1 MSDEERPAPPAA
13 RDSVEPPAAAGSAAP
28 AKPTGPGGEPV
39 RAELAEVLQR
49 QAGLHD
55 AARAEAAA
63 KRHAAG
69 RRTVRENLADL
80 IDDGSWLEYG
90 GLAVAAQRSRR
101 PLADLAAA
109 TPADGVVVGVG
120 RVGGTRVAAVAYDYS
135 VLAGTQGV
143 TGHRKTDRLL
153 DVAARDGLPVVV
165 FAEGGGGRPSDTDHP
180 TVAGLELTTF
190 ASLARLRSL
199 RVGIAAGY
207 CFAGNAALLG
217 MCDVTIGVAGA
228 SIGMGGPAMVEAAG
242 LGAVAPRDVGPLH
255 VHLASGAVDLAAAD
269 DADAVRLARRVLGH
283 AGGTLTDGRH
293 EDQRRLRDVLPENR
307 RRAYDV
313 RGVLRLLF
321 DVDSVLELRER
332 HGRSLVTALARLDG
346 RPVGVIANNPL
357 HRAGAIDATAAGK
370 ATRFLRLCE
379 RLGLPVVSLCDTP
392 GIMVGP
398 DAERTGLVRA
408 VGDLFTAGASL
419 RTPLVAVVLRKA
431 YGLGA
436 MAMAGGGFHATRLTL
451 AWPTGEV
458 GAMGLEGAVRLGHRR
473 ELAEIPDEDERRRR
487 YDELVADAYDRG
499 RALSAAASFELDD
512 VVDPADTRDRPVAAL
527 F

>member
-1 MSDEERPAPPAA
+1 MSGDEPSTGET
-13 RDSVEPPAAAGSAAP
+13 AAG
-28 AKPTGPGGEPV
+28 GDPV
-39 RAELAEVLQR
+39 PAELAEVRER
-49 QAGLHD
+49 QAALLD
-55 AARAEAAA
+55 PARAEAVA

-80 IDDGSWLEYG
+80 LDEGTWLEYG

-101 PLADLAAA
+101 PLAELTEA

-120 RVGGTRVAAVAYDYS
+120 RVGGARVGTVAYDYT
-135 VLAGTQGV
+135 VLAGTQGL
-143 TGHRKTDRLL
+143 TGHRKTDRLFEI
-153 DVAARDGLPVVV
+153 VAREDLPVVI

-199 RVGIAAGY
+199 RVGIAAGF

-217 MCDVTIGVAGA
+217 TCDVTIGVAGA

-242 LGAVAPRDVGPLH
+242 LGTVAPADVGPLE
-255 VHLASGAVDLAAAD
+255 VHLASGAVDIRAAD
-269 DADAVRLARRVLGH
+269 DADAVRLARLVLGY
-283 AGGTLTDGRH
+283 ANGRPVNGSH
-293 EDQRRLRDVLPENR
+293 EDQHHLRRVMPENR

-313 RGVLRLLF
+313 RGVMRLLF
-321 DVDSVLELRER
+321 DVGSVLELRER
-332 HGRSLVTALARLDG
+332 HGRSLVTAFARLDG
-346 RPVGVIANNPL
+346 HPVGVIANNPL

-370 ATRFLRLCE
+370 ATRFLRLCD

-408 VGDLFTAGASL
+408 VGDLFTAGAAL
-419 RTPLVAVVLRKA
+419 RTPLVTVVLRKA

-436 MAMAGGGFHATRLTL
+436 MAMAGGGFHESRLTL

-458 GAMGLEGAVRLGHRR
+458 GAMGLEGAVRLAHRR
-473 ELAEIPDEDERRRR
+473 ELAAIDDDAERQRR
-487 YDELVADAYDRG
+487 YDELVALAYARG

-512 VVDPADTRDRPVAAL
+512 VVDPADTRTRLLAAL

>member
-1 MSDEERPAPPAA
+1 MSGG
-13 RDSVEPPAAAGSAAP
+13 EPPAPERQTTA
-28 AKPTGPGGEPV
+28 EPV
-39 RAELAEVLQR
+39 RAELAEVRER
-49 QAGLHD
+49 QAALLD
-55 AARAEAAA
+55 SARTEATA

-69 RRTVRENLADL
+69 RRTARENLADL
-80 IDDGSWLEYG
+80 MDDGSWLEYG

-101 PLADLAAA
+101 PLADLAEA
-109 TPADGVVVGVG
+109 TPADGVLTGVG
-120 RVGGTRVAAVAYDYS
+120 RVDGVRVGAVAYDYT
-135 VLAGTQGV
+135 VLAGTQGL

-153 DVAARDGLPVVV
+153 DVAAREDLPVVV
-165 FAEGGGGRPSDTDHP
+165 FAEGGGGRPNDTDHP
-180 TVAGLELTTF
+180 TVAGLELMTF
-190 ASLARLRSL
+190 ASLARLRTL

-242 LGAVAPRDVGPLH
+242 LGAVAPEDVGPLD
-255 VHLASGAVDLAAAD
+255 VHLASGAVDVRATD
-269 DADAVRLARRVLGH
+269 DADAVRLARRVLGYAH
-283 AGGTLTDGRH
+283 GKPAEDRH
-293 EDQRRLRDVLPENR
+293 EDQRRLRDVMPENR

-313 RGVLRLLF
+313 RDVLRVLF

-332 HGRSLVTALARLDG
+332 HGRSLVTAFARLGG

-357 HRAGAIDATAAGK
+357 HRAGAIDATAADK

-379 RLGLPVVSLCDTP
+379 RMNLPVISLCDTP

-419 RTPLVAVVLRKA
+419 RTPLLTVVLRKA

-436 MAMAGGGFHATRLTL
+436 MAMAGGSFHAARLTL
-451 AWPTGEV
+451 AWPTGEI
-458 GAMGLEGAVRLGHRR
+458 GPMGLEGAVRLGYRR
-473 ELAEIPDEDERRRR
+473 ELAAIADDAERQRR
-487 YDELVADAYDRG
+487 YDELVALAYARG

-512 VVDPADTRDRPVAAL
+512 VIDPADTRDRLIAAL

>member
-1 MSDEERPAPPAA
+1 MSQ
-13 RDSVEPPAAAGSAAP
+13 EPTAG
-28 AKPTGPGGEPV
+28 PV
-39 RAELAEVLQR
+39 RADLGEVLRR
-49 QAGLHD
+49 QAGLRD
-55 AARAEAAA
+55 EARAEATA

-80 IDDGSWLEYG
+80 VDDGTWLEYG

-101 PLADLAAA
+101 PLADLAEA

-120 RVGGTRVAAVAYDYS
+120 RVAGTPIGAVAYDYT

-153 DVAARDGLPVVV
+153 DVAAREGLPVVV
-165 FAEGGGGRPSDTDHP
+165 LAEGGGGRPSDTDHP

-190 ASLARLRSL
+190 ASLAGLPSL
-199 RVGIAAGY
+199 RIGIAAGW

-217 MCDVTIGVAGA
+217 MCDVTVGVTGA

-242 LGAVAPRDVGPLH
+242 LGVVAPQDVGPLD
-255 VHLASGAVDLAAAD
+255 VHLASGAVDLHAAD
-269 DADAVRLARRVLGH
+269 DADAVRLARTVLGL
-283 AGGTLTDGRH
+283 ATGEPTEGRH
-293 EDQRRLRDVLPENR
+293 ADQRQLRDVLPENR

-313 RGVLRLLF
+313 RTVLRLLF
-321 DVDSVLELRER
+321 DLDSVLELRER
-332 HGRSLVTALARLDG
+332 HGRSLVTALARLAG

-379 RLGLPVVSLCDTP
+379 RMNLPVVSLCDTP

-408 VGDLFTAGASL
+408 VGDLFAAGASL
-419 RTPLVAVVLRKA
+419 RTPLVTVVLRKA

-436 MAMAGGGFHATRLTL
+436 MAMAGGSFHTTRLTL

-458 GAMGLEGAVRLGHRR
+458 GAMGLEGAVRLAHRR
-473 ELAEIPDEDERRRR
+473 ELAAIADDAERERR
-487 YDELVADAYDRG
+487 YDELVALAYERG

-512 VVDPADTRDRPVAAL
+512 VIDPAQTRDRLLAAL
-527 F
+527 C